1 MIRREDLHGRTNTSA
16 PLTPQYYYTPANT
29 HIDLFGLDP
38 YPVQTN
44 VSNDYDLNIVNLAV
58 KEAEAIGI
66 PQKDLV
72 PVYQA
77 FGGVASYI
85 LPTATQEGQ
94 ILSRWGSLLAN
105 PAFDYAYS
113 WGVQLK
119 DTALSDDFGASK
131 GVRRSQRR
139 RRRSVVR
146 HVSGQWRCRGER
158 IRQHC
163 RTPGDRQQH
172 GFQLGNPRV

>member
-119 DTALSDDFGASK
+119 DTALSDDSALQKVFAAHNGVGAQ
-131 GVRRSQRR
+131 RRSPRQRPMALPR
-139 RRRSVVR
+139 RTNSPALS
-146 HVSGQWRCRGER
+146 HSW
-158 IRQHC
+158 
-163 RTPGDRQQH
+163 
-172 GFQLGNPRV
+172 